1 MALLIMSTKPF
12 TVYMQHSKFPS
23 LFAVNCILKNSNYKF
38 YLRELSTLSRV
49 ELFTIIHKLKH
60 VQIS

>member
-12 TVYMQHSKFPS
+12 TVYMQHSKFPC

-38 YLRELSTLSRV
+38 YERELSTLSRV
-49 ELFTIIHKLKH
+49 ELS
-60 VQIS
+60 Q